1 MQISFKPARLQDAP
15 ALAKLDKDAFGA
27 EAWPLDSF
35 QSALQNPSQEA
46 ELAVADGKTLGYVL
60 MNYDREAPT
69 TACVDSLA
77 VSSEARGQKL
87 GEQLLLRGLETA
99 AHKGFREV
107 QLEVEQGNLPAE
119 KLYEK
124 YGFVPTAVLS
134 GYYHGK
140 DGTQMKLKDLQGAG
154 SELLAQRRRELAEKL
169 GGIPSHTW
177 TIPNAG

>member
-1 MQISFKPARLQDAP
+1 MQISFTPARLQDAP
-15 ALAKLDKDAFGA
+15 ALAKLDKDSFGA

-35 QSALQNPSQEA
+35 QSALRNPLQETEMA
-46 ELAVADGKTLGYVL
+46 MGDGKMVGYVL
-60 MNYDREAPT
+60 MNYQREAPG

-77 VSSEARGQKL
+77 VSPDARGQKL

-99 AHKGFREV
+99 AHKGFKEV
-107 QLEVEQGNLPAE
+107 QLEVEKGNAPAE

-140 DGTQMKLKDLQGAG
+140 DGTQMKLKDLQGSG
-154 SELLAQRRRELAEKL
+154 SQLLAQRRQELAEKL
-169 GGIPSHTW
+169 GGIPSHTF
-177 TIPNAG
+177 TTTAP

>member
-1 MQISFKPARLQDAP
+1 MQISFRPAQCQDAP
-15 ALAKLDKDAFGA
+15 ALAKLDKDSFGA

-60 MNYDREAPT
+60 MNYQRAAPT

-77 VSSEARGQKL
+77 VSPDARGQKL

-99 AHKGFREV
+99 AHKGFQEV
-107 QLEVEQGNLPAE
+107 QLEVEKGNLPAE

-124 YGFVPTAVLS
+124 YGFVPTAILS

-140 DGTQMKLKDLQGAG
+140 DGTRMKLQDLQGAG
-154 SELLAQRRRELAEKL
+154 STLLAQRRQELAEKL
-169 GGIPSHTW
+169 GGIPSHTF
-177 TIPNAG
+177 TTQG